1 MSEQVSETSLGMQI
15 LLQGEQSI
23 YNRILA
29 DIATGKLISGDRLVT
44 THLATCYQTSINPCL
59 LYTSDAA
66 DE

>member
-44 THLATCYQTSINPCL
+44 NAP
-59 LYTSDAA
+59 SDMLPKPVLIPFVRR
-66 DE
+66 